1 MTRRTDPD
9 AGTLRCRTTGH
20 CGTPSTIPATAVVPL
35 VRLRFPL
42 RPFAALSSWRIWA
55 HNPRVNRRRL
65 QALLGALA
73 AVRLLAGCSSVS
85 EISEGV
91 VIAIA
96 AESPRN
102 PRRDAAGSLIV
113 NTDLGYVVTLTRA
126 YLVSTSLEIFAC
138 QPIATRLW
146 QRWVIGRAQ
155 AHALDAPTRMGTAF
169 VESFTGT
176 GTADERHELGEIK
189 PPPGRYCRAVYTA
202 SAADRD
208 AIGMPPDSVAVGN
221 TVYLEGTFQRQPGDQ
236 PRPFTVASSAPFTV
250 EADIAAIDLFG
261 ATPTP
266 TLVIR
271 KQADHWLDGI
281 DFETHPPRVIAKE
294 VLDNMRGSIR
304 LERP

>member
-1 MTRRTDPD
+1 MPARRVAVP
-9 AGTLRCRTTGH
+9 RGH
-20 CGTPSTIPATAVVPL
+20 CGSPSTIPASAVVPL
-35 VRLRFPL
+35 VRLRFPCDPL
-42 RPFAALSSWRIWA
+42 PHCRGGASGHRIVC
-55 HNPRVNRRRL
+55 VNRCL
-65 QALLGALA
+65 HALLSAFA
-73 AVRLLAGCSSVS
+73 TVLLPAGCSSVS
-85 EISEGV
+85 EISEGL

-96 AESPRN
+96 AEPPSN
-102 PRRDAAGSLIV
+102 PQRDADGSLIL
-113 NTDLGYVVTLTRA
+113 NTDLGYRVTLTRA
-126 YLVSTSLEIFAC
+126 YLVSTSLEIFVC
-138 QPIATRLW
+138 QPLAARLW
-146 QRWVIGRAQ
+146 QRWGIGRAE

-169 VESFTGT
+169 VESLTGTGT
-176 GTADERHELGEIK
+176 GTADQRHELGEIK

-208 AIGMPPDSVAVGN
+208 AIGMPPDSVAAGN

-236 PRPFTVASSAPFTV
+236 PRPFTAASSAPFTV

-281 DFETHPPRVIAKE
+281 DFETHPARVIAKE
-294 VLDNMRGSIR
+294 VLDNVRGSIR